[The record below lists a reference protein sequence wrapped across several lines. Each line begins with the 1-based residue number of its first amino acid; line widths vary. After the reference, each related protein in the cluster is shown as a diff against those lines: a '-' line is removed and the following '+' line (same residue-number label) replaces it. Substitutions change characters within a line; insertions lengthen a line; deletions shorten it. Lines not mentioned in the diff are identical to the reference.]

1 MEVFRANLQLLE
13 EQQIAA
19 QNDNQIPC
27 SMPQALNVPCSST
40 ISLPIS
46 SSAPIGS
53 QRIMLTDS
61 MQPNIQSPSSPTSM
75 MGPDLANSIYAI
87 SQSPN
92 INNNNLQYPQT
103 MFKPYMNG
111 YPSVS
116 MPDLSTQQ
124 GFLNQIPMLPSNL
137 MCPQQMR
144 PMPVNHPVML
154 TNKLKAQPTLIS
166 ISSAR
171 DHKFMPY

>member
-1 MEVFRANLQLLE
+1 MFNIVLYNITFQISVNAAGLYKIHCSFNPIFQLILLGD
-13 EQQIAA
+13 
-19 QNDNQIPC
+19 DNNKNYP
-27 SMPQALNVPCSST
+27 
-40 ISLPIS
+40 
-46 SSAPIGS
+46 
-53 QRIMLTDS
+53 
-61 MQPNIQSPSSPTSM
+61 PN
-75 MGPDLANSIYAI
+75 G
-87 SQSPN
+87 PN